1 MTCLKCQ
8 QEQQQKKCPGKN
20 ALQRKKKSKCKITG
34 YILVCGIQKCM
45 AVSRVASKAC
55 TNFPTL
61 RASKCCRGLFPLQS
75 QWIQCTRHSTQDTS
89 VCHKTHI
96 TSMPAH
102 RKPFITSFNRTHV
115 WRKIWAI
122 KYLVSIQVKVHRWH
136 ISIILNSNT
145 GGRRFAKDVFHLRLH
160 YRHSHAKQDS
170 MHLMAPP
177 S

>member
-1 MTCLKCQ
+1 MPW
-8 QEQQQKKCPGKN
+8 KKRSSEEKKVSAKSLDIYSYVAYKN
-20 ALQRKKKSKCKITG
+20 AWRCLEWLRKRAQTFQPC
-34 YILVCGIQKCM
+34 V
-45 AVSRVASKAC
+45 
-55 TNFPTL
+55 L
-61 RASKCCRGLFPLQS
+61 RNAAGVHSLFNHSEYSAQG
-75 QWIQCTRHSTQDTS
+75 TRH
-89 VCHKTHI
+89 KTPAFATKHI
-96 TSMPAH
+96 SPQCPH

-115 WRKIWAI
+115 WREIWAI
-122 KYLVSIQVKVHRWH
+122 KYLVSIQVKVYRWH